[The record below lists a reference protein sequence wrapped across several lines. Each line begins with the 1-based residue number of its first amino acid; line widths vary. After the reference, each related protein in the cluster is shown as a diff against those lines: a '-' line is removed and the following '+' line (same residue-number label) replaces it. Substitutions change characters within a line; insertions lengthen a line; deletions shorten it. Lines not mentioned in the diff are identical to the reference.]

1 VGSLPFRE
9 VSAGQDHACGVTS
22 DGRIY
27 CWGWN
32 GFGQLGDG
40 TITNRLHPVR
50 VARSLRF
57 SHVDAGNYHT
67 CAVTTQKRA
76 YCWGENSYG
85 QLGTRGGGR
94 DWQHAHLKPTVAA
107 GGLKFRQVNAGYFD
121 TCGVSI
127 DNRAYCWG
135 KNGPELGSVSSGDD
149 DFERVPRLVAGGHAF
164 RAVDPSLA
172 HTCGVTISNAA
183 YCWGVLGNLAESRTP
198 VKVLGRLRF
207 RQVSTGYYNACGV
220 ATDDRAYCWGGE
232 NLTPTPVPGP
242 M

>member
-1 VGSLPFRE
+1 VSAGRAFTCAVTTDYEGYCWGHNPYGELGNGTTGPENCFAGIPCSTRPVRVGSLPFRE

-22 DGRIY
+22 DERIY

-135 KNGPELGSVSSGDD
+135 KNGPELGSVSPGDD
-149 DFERVPRLVAGGHAF
+149 DFERLAWTLPVTAG
-164 RAVDPSLA
+164 LA
-172 HTCGVTISNAA
+172 KP
-183 YCWGVLGNLAESRTP
+183 GNR
-198 VKVLGRLRF
+198 
-207 RQVSTGYYNACGV
+207 
-220 ATDDRAYCWGGE
+220 
-232 NLTPTPVPGP
+232 
-242 M
+242 